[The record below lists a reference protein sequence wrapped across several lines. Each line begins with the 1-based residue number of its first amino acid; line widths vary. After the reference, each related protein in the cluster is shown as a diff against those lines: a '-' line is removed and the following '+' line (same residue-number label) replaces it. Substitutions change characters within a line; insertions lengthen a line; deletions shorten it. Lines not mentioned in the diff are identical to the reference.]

1 MIVCIFNINKF
12 YFLRSEMSLYYCP
25 FCSSRYQFHK
35 TRCDGV
41 LICGLCGD
49 PLIKKPLLN
58 SRRIIGLVAVS
69 SFLAPLIIMIIFVIK
84 DFPKEKLPDNSESL
98 VLLNIDKSWEI

>member
-1 MIVCIFNINKF
+1 
-12 YFLRSEMSLYYCP
+12 MSRYYCP

-35 TRCDGV
+35 TRSDGV

-58 SRRIIGLVAVS
+58 SKRIFGLIAATA
-69 SFLAPLIIMIIFVIK
+69 FLAPLLIMIIFVIN
-84 DFPKEKLPDNSESL
+84 DFTKEKYPNNSESL
-98 VLLNIDKSWEI
+98 VLLNVDKTWKI

>member
-1 MIVCIFNINKF
+1 
-12 YFLRSEMSLYYCP
+12 MSQFYCP

-35 TRCDGV
+35 TRGDGT

-58 SRRIIGLVAVS
+58 SRRILGVIATS
-69 SFLAPLIIMIIFVIK
+69 AFLAPLLVMIIFVINEFTK
-84 DFPKEKLPDNSESL
+84 EPQPKNSKSL
-98 VLLNIDKSWEI
+98 VLLTINKSWKI